1 MAAGSSFLER
11 IDSQLENLFAGWS
24 IYTTILALVIVGY
37 LIYPVLFTYDA
48 DTHPLLLARQASSS
62 PIRQPGESATYRS
75 LEVPYGYPLRTG
87 LNVKDPGA
95 AKWTSGRDGDLRD
108 VWKKALEGVD
118 GKKGRIISVMGK
130 ETFEHSLI
138 NLTRHINAIGGH
150 LQKQDAK
157 RVAICLPNSVEFLVA
172 FFAAAYNGIVPI
184 LVPQHLSFETL
195 ADVLHSTNAD
205 ILIAPAGT
213 VPAEH
218 LAMSCPKV
226 KQAIWV
232 VEETSR
238 HMDFGVNPSK
248 TQTAVEWH
256 EIVGDVDLNSN
267 APSDLLS
274 TGGTPAIICIYPRKK
289 PTTYDVVEFSQKNII
304 AAIAAQIAAVPRN
317 HKIGPSDL
325 LMPLDSLTTIYTMV
339 LTLAALF
346 SGASIALT
354 LIAGPAADY
363 DSAFLG
369 VSPTI
374 IVASAQTMIQAHKE
388 KFNASHDNWSKIQYT
403 LQARALLAGRMN
415 KPHVPGPRLIYI
427 STYISANP
435 QFLSSKQLHDL
446 RVLTGARIVCS
457 LTAAKVAGAISQTNA
472 FDYRIQDE
480 PQEPSHFGAPLSAV
494 EIKVVDTPMSK
505 ISDDGEFVG
514 HIVVTGPAV
523 TGDEVNLGIMGRIRD
538 DSTLALVFAS

>member
-1 MAAGSSFLER
+1 MATSGSFLER
-11 IDSQLENLFAGWS
+11 IDSQLEHLFAGWS
-24 IYTTILALVIVGY
+24 IYTTILTLVFVTY
-37 LIYPVLFTYDA
+37 LAYPVFFTYDP

-62 PIRQPGESATYRS
+62 PIRQPGESAVYRS
-75 LEVPYGYPLRTG
+75 LETPYGYPLRTG
-87 LNVKDPGA
+87 LNVKDPA
-95 AKWTSGRDGDLRD
+95 APKWTSGRDGDVRD

-130 ETFEHSLI
+130 ETFEHSFT

-150 LQKQDAK
+150 LQKQGAK
-157 RVAICLPNSVEFLVA
+157 RVAICLPNSVEFFLA
-172 FFAAAYNGIVPI
+172 FFAAAYYGIVPI

-205 ILIAPAGT
+205 VLIAPAGT

-238 HMDFGVNPSK
+238 HLDFGVNPSK

-267 APSDLLS
+267 APSDLPS
-274 TGGTPAIICIYPRKK
+274 TGETPNIICIYPKKK

-304 AAIAAQIAAVPRN
+304 AAIAAQISAVPRN
-317 HKIGPSDL
+317 HKIEPSDL

-346 SGASIALT
+346 SGASVALT
-354 LIAGPAADY
+354 PVAGPTAEY

-374 IVASAQTMIQAHKE
+374 IIASAQTMTQAHKE

-403 LQARALLAGRMN
+403 LQARALSAGRMN
-415 KPHVPGPRLIYI
+415 KSHIPGPRLIFV

-446 RVLTGARIVCS
+446 RILTGARVIYA
-457 LTAAKVAGAISQTNA
+457 LTAAEVAGAITHTNA
-472 FDYRIQDE
+472 FDYRIQDV
-480 PQEPSHFGAPLSAV
+480 PLEPSHFGAPLSAV

-505 ISDDGEFVG
+505 ISDDGDFVG
-514 HIVVTGPAV
+514 HVVVTGPAV
-523 TGDEVNLGIMGRIRD
+523 IGDEVNLGVMGRIRD